1 MGIGR
6 YVQGFDDVRRDH
18 FKSSSVS
25 HVQFQKKTLAVGHA
39 QSQCCLRFSFELDLM
54 SDQFSAVIL

>member
-25 HVQFQKKTLAVGHA
+25 HVQFQKKNISGGPCAKSVLFTFFV
-39 QSQCCLRFSFELDLM
+39 
-54 SDQFSAVIL
+54 